1 MMRMWNGKRVGIHV
15 STLFAYLQMMKKEK
29 PWRTTVVYKMA
40 RQPAKVEEM
49 DAWVIR
55 YVNKLKNM
63 MGLSN
68 WTIMMQAKPSSADAL
83 GETEVI
89 HGQHLA
95 KMYLHKDFRK
105 DTPEDIRAT
114 IVHEL
119 LHCHLAVLEEAVHEV
134 LKPDSDDAK
143 AKAVHKMVISLIEY
157 ENERIID
164 SLAESMGKWMPV
176 PDMPKPRAQKKIVKK
191 AIKKQVKKKS

>member
-1 MMRMWNGKRVGIHV
+1 MSKNTPLVQPID
-15 STLFAYLQMMKKEK
+15 
-29 PWRTTVVYKMA
+29 PWI
-40 RQPAKVEEM
+40 Q
-49 DAWVIR
+49 R
-55 YVNKLKNM
+55 YANKLKNM

>member
-1 MMRMWNGKRVGIHV
+1 
-15 STLFAYLQMMKKEK
+15 MKKEK
-29 PWRTTVVYKMA
+29 PWRITVVYKMA

-68 WTIMMQAKPSSADAL
+68 WTIMMQTKPSSADAL

-105 DTPEDIRAT
+105 DSPEDIRAT

-119 LHCHLAVLEEAVHEV
+119 LHCHMAVIEEAVHEV
-134 LKPDSDDAK
+134 LKPDPDDAK
-143 AKAVHKMVISLIEY
+143 AKAIHKMVISLIEY

-176 PDMPKPRAQKKIVKK
+176 PDMPKPRVKK
-191 AIKKQVKKKS
+191 KTTKKTAKKQVKRKL

>member
-1 MMRMWNGKRVGIHV
+1 M
-15 STLFAYLQMMKKEK
+15 
-29 PWRTTVVYKMA
+29 VYKMA

-63 MGLSN
+63 MGLSH
-68 WTIMMQAKPSSADAL
+68 WTILVQAKPCSPDAL
-83 GETEVI
+83 GETEVV

-105 DTPEDIRAT
+105 DTPEDVRAT

-119 LHCHLAVLEEAVHEV
+119 LHCHMAVIEEAVNEM
-134 LKPDSDDAK
+134 LKPDSDDQK
-143 AKAVHKMVISLIEY
+143 SKAVHKMVTSLIDY
-157 ENERIID
+157 ECERIID
-164 SLAESMGKWMPV
+164 SLSESMGKWMPI
-176 PDMPKPRAQKKIVKK
+176 PDMPKPRVQKKIVKK
-191 AIKKQVKKKS
+191 VVKKQVRGKK

>member
-1 MMRMWNGKRVGIHV
+1 M
-15 STLFAYLQMMKKEK
+15 
-29 PWRTTVVYKMA
+29 VYKMA

-68 WTIMMQAKPSSADAL
+68 WTIMMQTKPSSSDAL

-105 DTPEDIRAT
+105 DKPEDLRAT

-119 LHCHLAVLEEAVHEV
+119 LHCHMAVIEEAVHEV
-134 LKPDSDDAK
+134 LKPDPDDAK
-143 AKAVHKMVISLIEY
+143 AKAIHKMVISLIEY

-164 SLAESMGKWMPV
+164 SLAESMGKWMPT
-176 PDMPKPRAQKKIVKK
+176 PDMPKPR
-191 AIKKQVKKKS
+191 VKKKTAKKATNKNVKRKL

>member
-1 MMRMWNGKRVGIHV
+1 M
-15 STLFAYLQMMKKEK
+15 
-29 PWRTTVVYKMA
+29 VYKMA

-68 WTIMMQAKPSSADAL
+68 WTIIMQTKPSSADAL

-119 LHCHLAVLEEAVHEV
+119 LHCHMAVIEEAVHEV
-134 LKPDSDDAK
+134 LKPDPDDAK
-143 AKAVHKMVISLIEY
+143 AKAIHKMVISLIEY

-176 PDMPKPRAQKKIVKK
+176 PDMPKQRTTKKVAKK
-191 AIKKQVKKKS
+191 PMKKTIRKKS

>member
-1 MMRMWNGKRVGIHV
+1 M
-15 STLFAYLQMMKKEK
+15 
-29 PWRTTVVYKMA
+29 VYKMA

-49 DAWVIR
+49 DAWVVR

-63 MGLSN
+63 MGLSH
-68 WTIMMQAKPSSADAL
+68 WVIMMQTKPCHPDAL

-105 DTPEDIRAT
+105 DKPEDLRAT

-119 LHCHLAVLEEAVHEV
+119 LHCHMAIVSEAVSEV
-134 LKPDSDDAK
+134 LKPDPDSPNKDNT
-143 AKAVHKMVISLIEY
+143 VNKMVTSLIDY
-157 ENERIID
+157 ECERIID
-164 SLAESMGKWMPV
+164 ALAESMGKWMPT
-176 PDMPKPRAQKKIVKK
+176 PDMPKPRAKKK
-191 AIKKQVKKKS
+191 AAKKTAKKQVKRKV

>member
-1 MMRMWNGKRVGIHV
+1 M
-15 STLFAYLQMMKKEK
+15 
-29 PWRTTVVYKMA
+29 VYKMA
-40 RQPAKVEEM
+40 KQPVKVEEM
-49 DAWVIR
+49 DAWVVR

-68 WTIMMQAKPSSADAL
+68 WTIMMQTKPSSADAL

-119 LHCHLAVLEEAVHEV
+119 LHCHMAVIEEAVHEV
-134 LKPDSDDAK
+134 LKPDPDDAK
-143 AKAVHKMVISLIEY
+143 AKAIHKMVISLIEY

-176 PDMPKPRAQKKIVKK
+176 PDMPKPR
-191 AIKKQVKKKS
+191 VKKKVAKKTAKRNVKKKL